1 MLNVMR
7 GLLAIRI
14 QEDEH
19 YIIKVSFPSMV
30 FFFFVLGDNEEVI
43 YLRVGTICYRL
54 VGFLGR
60 FICCVVAYAFSG
72 FEYEDGICLIW
83 LTR

>member
-1 MLNVMR
+1 MLNEMR
-7 GLLAIRI
+7 GFLAIRI

-19 YIIKVSFPSMV
+19 YIIKVSLPSMV
-30 FFFFVLGDNEEVI
+30 FFFFLVTMKKSI
-43 YLRVGTICYRL
+43 YLRLGTICFRL

-72 FEYEDGICLIW
+72 FEYGVGICLI
-83 LTR
+83 